1 MRGACVTKRL
11 PFDGLRVVDFT
22 HVIAGPLATFQL
34 ATMGADVVKI
44 EPPGQGDQLRGMGG
58 GDERARAGMS
68 AGFLAINAGKRSLAL
83 DLKHPAGRDAALRLL
98 AGADVVAENFRPGV
112 MERLGL
118 GADRVRELNPRAV
131 YCSLSGYGRHPDW
144 AGRPAY
150 DHIVQGVAGAMWTQG
165 EEGAPPIKI
174 GFPMADTAA
183 GYAAFTAICVALIER
198 NATGRG
204 RHIDVSMTAA
214 TLAMM
219 ATPVYGFLA
228 TGHLPRRI
236 GNTAFSGSPASGTY
250 DTADAPVVLT
260 ANTEAQFRNLS
271 AVLGLDSSGEA
282 PDPLS
287 WRDPAVD
294 LSYVRDAIAARLKQ
308 RGAAHWEQVLNAAGV
323 PTGRLRTVPEALAES
338 CISERGFVA
347 EIPDPARPG
356 QGFKLHG
363 TPYAFDGETPA
374 PSGPAPHLGE
384 HSRALLAEA
393 GLAAG
398 EIDALFSA
406 GTVEEPQ
413 T

>member
-1 MRGACVTKRL
+1 MTERL
-11 PFDGLRVVDFT
+11 PFDGLRVIDFT

-34 ATMGADVVKI
+34 AMLGADVVKI
-44 EPPGQGDQLRGMGG
+44 EPPGRGDQLRRMGG
-58 GDERARAGMS
+58 EPERARDGMS
-68 AGFLAINAGKRSLAL
+68 GGFLAINSGKRSLAL
-83 DLKHPAGRDAALRLL
+83 DLKQPEGRDAALRLL
-98 AGADVVAENFRPGV
+98 ARADVVTENFRPDV

-118 GADRVRELNPRAV
+118 GAGAVRELNPRAV

-228 TGHLPRRI
+228 TGRLPARI

-250 DTADAPVVLT
+250 ETADAPVVLT
-260 ANTEAQFRNLS
+260 ANTEAQFRDLC
-271 AVLGLDSSGEA
+271 AALELDGLGEA
-282 PDPLS
+282 LDPLS
-287 WRDPAVD
+287 WREPAVD
-294 LSYVRDAIAARLKQ
+294 LSHVRGAIAACLKRQ
-308 RGAAHWEQVLNAAGV
+308 DAAHWEQVLNAAGV
-323 PTGRLRTVPEALAES
+323 PTGKVRTVPEVLAET

-347 EIPDPARPG
+347 GIPDPARPG
-356 QGFKLHG
+356 ESFKVHG
-363 TPYAFDGETPA
+363 APYAFDGETPA
-374 PSGPAPHLGE
+374 PSGAVPHLGE
-384 HSRALLAEA
+384 HSRMLLVEA
-393 GLAAG
+393 GFDTG
-398 EIDALFSA
+398 EIDALFAA
-406 GTVEEPQ
+406 GTVEEMRA
-413 T
+413 

>member
-1 MRGACVTKRL
+1 MS
-11 PFDGLRVVDFT
+11 LR
-22 HVIAGPLATFQL
+22 GPLATFQL
-34 ATMGADVVKI
+34 AMLGADVVKI
-44 EPPGQGDQLRGMGG
+44 EPPGRGDQLRRMGG
-58 GDERARAGMS
+58 EPERARDGMS
-68 AGFLAINAGKRSLAL
+68 GGFLAINSGKRSLAL
-83 DLKHPAGRDAALRLL
+83 DLKQPEGRDAALRLL
-98 AGADVVAENFRPGV
+98 ARADVVTENFRPDV

-118 GADRVRELNPRAV
+118 GAGAVRELNPRAV

-228 TGHLPRRI
+228 TGRLPARI

-250 DTADAPVVLT
+250 ETADAPVVLT
-260 ANTEAQFRNLS
+260 ANTEAQFRDLC
-271 AVLGLDSSGEA
+271 AALELDGLGEA
-282 PDPLS
+282 LDPLS
-287 WRDPAVD
+287 WREPAVD
-294 LSYVRDAIAARLKQ
+294 LSHVRGAIAACLKRQ
-308 RGAAHWEQVLNAAGV
+308 DAAHWEQVLNAAGV
-323 PTGRLRTVPEALAES
+323 PTGKVRTVPEVLAET

-347 EIPDPARPG
+347 GIPDPARPG
-356 QGFKLHG
+356 ESFKVHG
-363 TPYAFDGETPA
+363 APYAFDGETPA
-374 PSGPAPHLGE
+374 PSGAVPHLGE
-384 HSRALLAEA
+384 HSRMLLVEA
-393 GLAAG
+393 GFDTG
-398 EIDALFSA
+398 EIDALFAA
-406 GTVEEPQ
+406 GTVEEMRA
-413 T
+413 

>member
-1 MRGACVTKRL
+1 MTERL
-11 PFDGLRVVDFT
+11 PFNGLRVIDFT

-34 ATMGADVVKI
+34 AMMGADVVKI
-44 EPPGQGDQLRGMGG
+44 EPPGRGDQLRRMGG
-58 GDERARAGMS
+58 EPEPGRAGLG
-68 AGFLAINAGKRSLAL
+68 AAFLAINAGKRSLAL
-83 DLKHPAGRDAALRLL
+83 DLKLPEGRETALRLL

-118 GADRVRELNPRAV
+118 GADAVRALNPRAV

-165 EEGAPPIKI
+165 GEGDPPIKI

-219 ATPVYGFLA
+219 ATPVHGFLA
-228 TGHLPRRI
+228 TGQLPARI

-250 DTADAPVVLT
+250 ETADAPVVLT
-260 ANTEAQFRNLS
+260 ANTEAQFQGLC
-271 AVLGLDSSGEA
+271 AALGLEGLGEA
-282 PDPLS
+282 SDPAS

-294 LSYVRDAIAARLKQ
+294 LSHVRGAIAACLKRQ
-308 RGAAHWEQVLNAAGV
+308 DAAHWERVLNAAGV
-323 PTGRLRTVPEALAES
+323 PTGKVRTVPEALAET
-338 CISERGFVA
+338 CISERGFVTA
-347 EIPDPARPG
+347 VPDPGRPG
-356 QGFKLHG
+356 ESFKVHG

-374 PSGPAPHLGE
+374 PSGPAPCLGE

-393 GLAAG
+393 GLDAG
-398 EIDALFSA
+398 EVDALFAA
-406 GTVEEPQ
+406 GAVEEARP
-413 T
+413 

>member
-1 MRGACVTKRL
+1 MTERL
-11 PFDGLRVVDFT
+11 PFDGLRVIDFT

-34 ATMGADVVKI
+34 AMLGADVVKI
-44 EPPGQGDQLRGMGG
+44 EPPGRGDQLRRMGG
-58 GDERARAGMS
+58 EPDRAEDGLGTA
-68 AGFLAINAGKRSLAL
+68 FLAINAGKRSLAL
-83 DLKHPAGRDAALRLL
+83 DLKRPEGRDAALRLI

-118 GADRVRELNPRAV
+118 GVDAVRALNLRAV

-144 AGRPAY
+144 AWRPAY

-165 EEGAPPIKI
+165 GEGDPPIKI

-204 RHIDVSMTAA
+204 RHVDVSMTAA

-219 ATPVYGFLA
+219 ATPVHGFLGA
-228 TGHLPRRI
+228 GQPPARI

-250 DTADAPVVLT
+250 ETADAAVVLT
-260 ANTEAQFRNLS
+260 ANTEAQFRGLCG
-271 AVLGLDSSGEA
+271 ALGLEGLEA
-282 PDPLS
+282 ASDPIA

-294 LSYVRDAIAARLKQ
+294 LSHVRSAIAARLK
-308 RGAAHWEQVLNAAGV
+308 RRDAAHWERVLNEAGV
-323 PTGRLRTVPEALAES
+323 PTGKVRTVPEALAEA
-338 CISERGFVA
+338 CIAERGFVSA
-347 EIPDPARPG
+347 IPDPGRPG
-356 QGFKLHG
+356 EDIRVHG

-374 PSGPAPHLGE
+374 PSAPAPHLGE

-393 GLAAG
+393 GLAG
-398 EIDALFSA
+398 NEIDALFA
-406 GTVEEPQ
+406 EGIAEERCCSSV
-413 T
+413 